1 MQGRLM
7 VEKRSH
13 FQRTSCFGH
22 LLSTS
27 KKTAQHIRT
36 NRCSWNFLLCFARAS
51 PNCCT
56 LPKVV
61 CIKKQPKF
69 NGYNNLLVITCTFS
83 MKIALWRVLATHP
96 SLCSPHFI
104 SVFPKR
110 LPFGHAITTRLEV
123 GQTIDLKSCMGTL
136 LIQDLRRVHEIPP

>member
-1 MQGRLM
+1 M

-83 MKIALWRVLATHP
+83 MKIALWRVLAQCSDTSIALFPALHLSLPETATLWARHHHQVGSWTNNRSEELYGHP
-96 SLCSPHFI
+96 SHPRS
-104 SVFPKR
+104 
-110 LPFGHAITTRLEV
+110 
-123 GQTIDLKSCMGTL
+123 QTC
-136 LIQDLRRVHEIPP
+136 P